1 MSVYVITGAARGI
14 GAAMVQQLSAES
26 SNTIFALVR
35 SKSTLI
41 YTPASNVHVVEI
53 GEIGDSESYAST
65 LEKVVKDVEAKAGKV
80 DVLINNAGV
89 MHGDSPRGYVEG
101 DGKLKQFLKDMNE
114 NWEVNVLGVR
124 FLNLNACWC
133 TELTIDQAN
142 ITIFTFL
149 PLLLKSSD
157 PKAVT
162 LSTGLADLEF
172 TRAARF
178 AATAPYSIS
187 KAATNMLTAKWAYAY
202 PEIKFLS
209 LSPGYV
215 DSLTRERN
223 DQEKAIDA
231 YLVGEFRKV
240 KPTFN
245 GLITTKESA
254 EACLDVIHHLTR
266 EQSGDFLSHHGSKDW
281 L

>member
-14 GAAMVQQLSAES
+14 GAAIVQQLSAES

-41 YTPASNVHVVEI
+41 YTPAPNVHVVEI
-53 GEIGDSESYAST
+53 GEIGESESYAST
-65 LEKVVKDVEAKAGKV
+65 LEKVVKDVEAKARKI
-80 DVLINNAGV
+80 DVLINNAAV

-101 DGKLKQFLKDMNE
+101 DGNLKQFLKDMNE
-114 NWEVNVLGVR
+114 NWEVNVLGS
-124 FLNLNACWC
+124 
-133 TELTIDQAN
+133 N

-157 PKAVT
+157 PKVVT
-162 LSTGLADLEF
+162 MSTGMGDLEF
-172 TRAARF
+172 TRTARF
-178 AATAPYSIS
+178 PAGAPYSIS
-187 KAATNMLTAKWAYAY
+187 KAAINMLTAKWAYTY

-215 DSLTRERN
+215 NTLTRERN
-223 DQEKAIDA
+223 DQDRALDA

-240 KPTFN
+240 KPSFK
-245 GLITTKESA
+245 GAITPKESA

>member
-65 LEKVVKDVEAKAGKV
+65 LEKVVKDVETKANKV

-114 NWEVNVLGVR
+114 NWEVNVLG
-124 FLNLNACWC
+124 
-133 TELTIDQAN
+133 AN
-142 ITIFTFL
+142 ITIFAFL